1 MYDNYENLQH
11 GTIYD
16 RLVAYRNFSKTNI
29 HSTQLITAVNSL
41 LTMLSGSTTS
51 TNWDDKVANLSS
63 AILVPII
70 NSLTAYSYVN
80 PNLDTI
86 DG

>member
-1 MYDNYENLQH
+1 
-11 GTIYD
+11 
-16 RLVAYRNFSKTNI
+16 
-29 HSTQLITAVNSL
+29 
-41 LTMLSGSTTS
+41 MLSGSTTS